1 MERASIDLCH
11 ENPLPRFLYLRSD
24 TYWGVSSP
32 NPALSTFVIRDAIR
46 FRIVSCAIRFLELQG
61 FSLLGIAG
69 LWYDKKRFHAQEGGG
84 RMTSQLGR
92 FAVISDIH
100 GNLPALN
107 AVLDDARSRGISEF
121 VFAGDYCLSGPF
133 PDECIA
139 TLMSQK
145 HIGDI

>member
-1 MERASIDLCH
+1 
-11 ENPLPRFLYLRSD
+11 
-24 TYWGVSSP
+24 
-32 NPALSTFVIRDAIR
+32 
-46 FRIVSCAIRFLELQG
+46 
-61 FSLLGIAG
+61 
-69 LWYDKKRFHAQEGGG
+69 
-84 RMTSQLGR
+84 MTSQIRR
-92 FAVISDIH
+92 FAVVSDIH

-107 AVLDDARSRGISEF
+107 AVLDDAKSRGISEF